1 MARSMV
7 RNIAL
12 SVNCLP
18 KKNSPSTELCLDV
31 AGVQLSLCECSLR
44 KSIGNLSFMA
54 SIICLDPLMTL
65 SFQYPAWFSN
75 RCLLEFLAR
84 LVLALFCAGLHN
96 VLLRNDV
103 GFILSCLSVT
113 LSGER
118 VLCFHGPLLYEAK
131 VCVIAY
137 YCR

>member
-1 MARSMV
+1 MRVLFGEVHGESFFHGFNNLLRS
-7 RNIAL
+7 
-12 SVNCLP
+12 SY
-18 KKNSPSTELCLDV
+18 
-31 AGVQLSLCECSLR
+31 
-44 KSIGNLSFMA
+44 
-54 SIICLDPLMTL
+54 MTI

-84 LVLALFCAGLHN
+84 LVLDLFCAGLHN
-96 VLLRNDV
+96 VLLRNDI